1 MPTCQSAAQEDSG
14 LGDRG
19 PGDIGLS
26 DLGIADLGRLMRAGT
41 VSPVEV
47 VTACLERIARLDGSL
62 NSFITVT
69 AETALTQARRAEA
82 ELARGEDRGPFHG
95 IPYALKDNVDT
106 AGILSSSHSRIFAG
120 RVPDHS
126 ATVAQKLET
135 AGGVLIGKTSTFEF
149 AIGGPSWDLPWPPAR
164 NPWNRD
170 YLPGGS
176 SSGSGAAVGA
186 RFVPAAIGTDTGGS
200 IRWPA
205 AMCGITGLKPTYGR
219 VSRRGVHPNTFSIDH
234 CGPMARSAKD
244 CALMLGACAG
254 YDPRDPGSIDTPV
267 ADYAASLTGSIR
279 GLRIGLV
286 RHWYEEGATDEVV
299 AAVDAAVEVLS
310 DLGAIV
316 ELVTLDPLRDYVDAK
331 TTISISELF
340 SVHEQD
346 LRTRPRDFSK
356 LLRSRVMV
364 GGLVR
369 AEDYVQAMRWRAEL
383 STRLMAQFARF
394 DLFVTAGWLAPADPA
409 DPEGVDFF
417 KKRQL
422 VTMPFSLTGMPALAL
437 PCGFSSTGLPLSLQI
452 AGRPFDEATVLRAGD
467 AYQRVTSWHLAKP
480 HLA

>member
-1 MPTCQSAAQEDSG
+1 MSVMEAEAGTADELVEHSV
-14 LGDRG
+14 LG
-19 PGDIGLS
+19 
-26 DLGIADLGRLMRAGT
+26 LGRLMREGAL
-41 VSPVEV
+41 SPVTLAQV
-47 VTACLERIARLDGSL
+47 CLDRIARHDGAL

-69 AETALTQARRAEA
+69 EQRALAQAATAAR
-82 ELARGEDRGPFHG
+82 ELAAGIDRGPFHG
-95 IPYALKDNVDT
+95 IPFALKDNVDT
-106 AGILSSSHSRIFAG
+106 AGILSSSHSKIFVE
-120 RVPDHS
+120 RFPRES
-126 ATVAQKLET
+126 ATVADKLEA

-164 NPWNRD
+164 NPWNSD

-200 IRWPA
+200 VRWPA

-219 VSRRGVHPNTFSIDH
+219 ISRRGVHPNTYSLDH
-234 CGPMARSAKD
+234 CGPMTRSVED
-244 CALMLGACAG
+244 CAVMLAACAG
-254 YDPRDPGSIDTPV
+254 HDPRDPGSIDEPV
-267 ADYAASLTGSIR
+267 PDYLAALSGSIK

-286 RHWYEEGATDEVV
+286 RHWYDEEATDEVV
-299 AAVDAAVEVLS
+299 AAVDEAVAVLR

-316 ELVTLDPLRDYVDAK
+316 ETVTLDPLRDYVDAK
-331 TTISISELF
+331 TTISVSELF
-340 SVHEQD
+340 SVHEKD
-346 LRTRPRDFSK
+346 MRTRPQDFGK

-383 STRLMAQFARF
+383 CSRMMVQFARF

-409 DPEGVDFF
+409 IPDGVDFF

-422 VTMPFSLTGMPALAL
+422 VTMPFSLTGMPALNL
-437 PCGFSSTGLPLSLQI
+437 PCGFSSGGLPLSLQFG
-452 AGRPFDEATVLRAGD
+452 GRPFDEATVLRAGD
-467 AYQRVTSWHLAKP
+467 AYQRATAWHLAKP
-480 HLA
+480 ELA